1 MTRWEGE
8 HCWAWGENLLLRHLS
23 VFAASQLP
31 VPGDILAKTKAFT
44 IFALCVTISLIHIDF
59 VSSASSKRFRCN
71 FVLLYIEYV
80 TNYLLFPKVILHS
93 LFYLRHLDCQN
104 APYNKFLSPC
114 LLFLCIPIRPYIPKC
129 PKKVL
134 HKLSWQLFLQ
144 NHPFPT
150 TSSTY
155 PSRSTSFL
163 DLVVSIFYPHRI
175 NCQKQLCSVTRP
187 PRPPQH
193 PVLYQQ
199 LLAWIGSLSSVKP
212 GSPAENLN
220 GKLRHKKLP
229 GSWIGNII
237 ILIIS
242 F

>member
-1 MTRWEGE
+1 M
-8 HCWAWGENLLLRHLS
+8 
-23 VFAASQLP
+23 FAASQLP

-80 TNYLLFPKVILHS
+80 TNSLLFPKVTLHS
-93 LFYLRHLDCQN
+93 LFYLGHLDCQMLHTTSFCPP
-104 APYNKFLSPC
+104 ACCSSVS
-114 LLFLCIPIRPYIPKC
+114 LFGQCIPNC
-129 PKKVL
+129 QKKKFCTNSPGSCFYTITPSL
-134 HKLSWQLFLQ
+134 PPPQ
-144 NHPFPT
+144 PT
-150 TSSTY
+150 LLDQQV
-155 PSRSTSFL
+155 FL
-163 DLVVSIFYPHRI
+163 DLVVSIVYPHRI
-175 NCQKQLCSVTRP
+175 NCQKQLCTVTHP
-187 PRPPQH
+187 SCPPQH

>member
-80 TNYLLFPKVILHS
+80 TNSLLFPKVTLHS
-93 LFYLRHLDCQN
+93 LFYLGHLDCQN

-114 LLFLCIPIRPYIPKC
+114 LLFLCIPIRPYIP
-129 PKKVL
+129 
-134 HKLSWQLFLQ
+134 
-144 NHPFPT
+144 
-150 TSSTY
+150 
-155 PSRSTSFL
+155 
-163 DLVVSIFYPHRI
+163 
-175 NCQKQLCSVTRP
+175 NCQKKSSAQT
-187 PRPPQH
+187 
-193 PVLYQQ
+193 
-199 LLAWIGSLSSVKP
+199 LLAAVSTQ
-212 GSPAENLN
+212 SPLPYHILNLPFSIN
-220 GKLRHKKLP
+220 KFFRFGCIHILP
-229 GSWIGNII
+229 SQN
-237 ILIIS
+237 
-242 F
+242 

>member
-1 MTRWEGE
+1 MLHTTSF
-8 HCWAWGENLLLRHLS
+8 CPPACCSS
-23 VFAASQLP
+23 VSLF
-31 VPGDILAKTKAFT
+31 GH
-44 IFALCVTISLIHIDF
+44 ISLI
-59 VSSASSKRFRCN
+59 AK
-71 FVLLYIEYV
+71 
-80 TNYLLFPKVILHS
+80 
-93 LFYLRHLDCQN
+93 
-104 APYNKFLSPC
+104 
-114 LLFLCIPIRPYIPKC
+114 
-129 PKKVL
+129 KKVL
-134 HKLSWQLFLQ
+134 HKLSWQLFLH

-175 NCQKQLCSVTRP
+175 NCQKQLCTVTHP
-187 PRPPQH
+187 PCPPQH